1 MLNSLGHFY
10 FDGDFLTDSR
20 TNRLFQLGGEK
31 AKGSWLFGNEA
42 ERVRGEVP
50 PLEENREDHQ

>member
-10 FDGDFLTDSR
+10 FNGDFLPDS
-20 TNRLFQLGGEK
+20 TSNRLFQLGGEK

-42 ERVRGEVP
+42 ERVMGEAS
-50 PLEENREDHQ
+50 PLEENREDH